1 LLALLVALLT
11 IRLVVPPRNQFE
23 ITHPFTA
30 SAPEPLLYVT
40 LVTGKTSVP
49 KHFDTVKKLETQSFP
64 SEGAR
69 CAMDVSIFCG
79 VTKSD
84 HDH

>member
-1 LLALLVALLT
+1 MPAIQAARPAATRPWRERLWEQDDWAWLLALLVALLT

-49 KHFDTVKKLETQSFP
+49 KHFDTVKKL
-64 SEGAR
+64 
-69 CAMDVSIFCG
+69 
-79 VTKSD
+79 
-84 HDH
+84 